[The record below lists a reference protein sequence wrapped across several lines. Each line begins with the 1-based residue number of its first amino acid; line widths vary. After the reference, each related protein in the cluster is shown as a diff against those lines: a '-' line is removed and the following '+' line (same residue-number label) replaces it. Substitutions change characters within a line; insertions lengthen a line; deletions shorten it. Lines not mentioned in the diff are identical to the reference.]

1 MKLKIALALV
11 LLVSGCRASEPQ
23 TPEETGSMPYG
34 KWGFAFF
41 TPYALPDIVTH
52 AVVIDSGKVVSTFRT
67 LDSTQSD
74 PDSPSLTP
82 RIRPT
87 IVLQSTMAA
96 SPVNVAFFL
105 SIIFP
110 LP

>member
-23 TPEETGSMPYG
+23 TPQETGSMPYG

-41 TPYALPDIVTH
+41 TPYALPAIVTH

-74 PDSPSLTP
+74 PDTVQFWSDTTP
-82 RIRPT
+82 NGGVIFNKVRHPPRFHA
-87 IVLQSTMAA
+87 VL
-96 SPVNVAFFL
+96 L
-105 SIIFP
+105 G
-110 LP
+110 LHH